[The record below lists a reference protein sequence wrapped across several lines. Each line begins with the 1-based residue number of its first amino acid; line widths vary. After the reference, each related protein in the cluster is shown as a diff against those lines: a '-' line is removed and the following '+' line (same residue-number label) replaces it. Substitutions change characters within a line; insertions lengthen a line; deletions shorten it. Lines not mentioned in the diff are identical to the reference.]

1 MADDN
6 GRDALGRFT
15 EGNDGGPGRPSRA
28 TERAYLD
35 ATIGAVDLDDWRA
48 IVARAVNDAKAG
60 DDKARAWLT
69 RFILADG
76 TAWERVENIE
86 RAARIAA
93 IYPDPLDA
101 FGP

>member
-48 IVARAVNDAKAG
+48 IVARAVTDAKAG
-60 DDKARAWLT
+60 DAKARAW
-69 RFILADG
+69 IAHYIIGDG
-76 TAWERVENIE
+76 NAWVHVRNIE
-86 RAARIAA
+86 RAARMAA